1 MPDGM
6 ATTKPATRSRL
17 KAVAPKAAEPSKP
30 KILVYGKP
38 GVGKTWAALDFPNVF
53 YVDTEGGADLAHYTD
68 KLVASGGVYLGPD
81 QGSLSFDTVID
92 QIKALAT
99 ERHEYRTVVIDS
111 LTKLFNVAIA
121 DEAERLSGA
130 NLKNEFGADKKPAV
144 GAMRRLVAW
153 LTRLDMNVVLISH
166 ETPEW
171 GMVNGKR
178 DQIGTTFDCWPK
190 LAYELHLALHI
201 VKQGASRIAQIGKS
215 RLLSFQE
222 GDNFPWSYNDFA
234 ERYGREVIEAEV
246 KTIIMA
252 TSEQVKEVERLVS
265 LVKLPDGTV
274 EKWFTVAGVTEW
286 AEMDTDRVA
295 KAVAHLKGLIA

>member
-1 MPDGM
+1 MI
-6 ATTKPATRSRL
+6 ATKSRL

-53 YVDTEGGADLAHYTD
+53 YIDTEGGADLAHYTD

-99 ERHEYRTVVIDS
+99 ETHPYRTVVIDS
-111 LTKLFNVAIA
+111 ITKLFNVAIA
-121 DEAERLSGA
+121 DEAERLSSAGT
-130 NLKNEFGADKKPAV
+130 KNEFGADKKPAV

-153 LTRLDMNVVLISH
+153 LTRLDMNAVLITH
-166 ETPEW
+166 EVAEW

-178 DQIGTTFDCWPK
+178 DQIGDTFDCWPK
-190 LAYELHLALHI
+190 LEYELHLALHI
-201 VKQGASRIAQIGKS
+201 TKQGPSRIARVRKS
-215 RLLSFQE
+215 RLLGFQE
-222 GDNFPWSYNDFA
+222 GTALPWSYSDFA
-234 ERYGREVIEAEV
+234 DRYGRDVIEGAVKQLVVATPEQMAE
-246 KTIIMA
+246 IN
-252 TSEQVKEVERLVS
+252 RLLG
-265 LVKLPDGTV
+265 LVKLPEGQV
-274 EKWFTVAGVTEW
+274 EKWLTAAGVAEW

-295 KAVAHLKGLIA
+295 SAITHLKGLIA